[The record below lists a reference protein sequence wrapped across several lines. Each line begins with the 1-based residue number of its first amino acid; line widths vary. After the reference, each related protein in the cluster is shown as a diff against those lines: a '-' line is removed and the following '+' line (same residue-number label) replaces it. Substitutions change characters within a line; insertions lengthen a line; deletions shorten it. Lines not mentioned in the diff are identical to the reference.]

1 MPPRGPTP
9 PATPEGRPT
18 CAECRQPLVRCVCAV
33 LPRVETRT
41 RVVIVQHPRERHHPF
56 GTAALAARALTR
68 AELVIAWRPDQ
79 ALPFDAAAGHTWLL
93 YPGPGSIPIE
103 AALATGRPDT
113 LVTVDGTWHTAPSLL
128 AAHRSLAALPRVR
141 LTPSSPGRYRIR
153 AEPAPHCLST
163 IESLVAALAAIEPDA
178 AGLPALLAAFDVM
191 VERQLALRAERV
203 GSGARRRARP
213 RPDRA
218 VPRALAEDL
227 ARCVCVYG
235 ESAAAPGARAAGAA
249 RGRRAGTPPVPLQW
263 VAVRPHTGERF
274 ERLVGPAHAA
284 PEDWHLAHLGLTRE
298 ELAAGVAPAELA
310 RDFAAFAGPGAVL
323 LAWNQSTLDL
333 ALGLRA
339 SVGEGA
345 FELAR
350 PLKAVAASVLR
361 QRPGTLDA
369 CVATLGLTVDPARAR
384 GRAAER
390 VARCVA
396 VARWLH
402 ALGSAR

>member
-1 MPPRGPTP
+1 
-9 PATPEGRPT
+9 
-18 CAECRQPLVRCVCAV
+18 VRS
-33 LPRVETRT
+33 RRRT
-41 RVVIVQHPRERHHPF
+41 
-56 GTAALAARALTR
+56 A
-68 AELVIAWRPDQ
+68 
-79 ALPFDAAAGHTWLL
+79 
-93 YPGPGSIPIE
+93 
-103 AALATGRPDT
+103 
-113 LVTVDGTWHTAPSLL
+113 
-128 AAHRSLAALPRVR
+128 
-141 LTPSSPGRYRIR
+141 
-153 AEPAPHCLST
+153 LST

-203 GSGARRRARP
+203 APCAPPRTPPTRPRRTARP
-213 RPDRA
+213 
-218 VPRALAEDL
+218 AEDL

-235 ESAAAPGARAAGAA
+235 ESRGGAGARAAVAA

-323 LAWNQSTLDL
+323 LARNQSTLDL

-384 GRAAER
+384 RRAAER

-396 VARWLH
+396 VARCCT